1 MKRIFACMIV
11 LAWLLS
17 LCACSNA
24 VSTNGTDPTKTNPTN
39 TIPSNSVKPTEDG
52 KVALDV
58 FAGLTV
64 TFSPAINGTGKH
76 WTFRYDYSKVDY
88 DKSNAD
94 IKAFLQS
101 IEFYSDCER
110 KDLRNGDAITVNVT
124 WSKTMAEALGVK
136 LLEESRDYVVS
147 GLYDVYR
154 SAAEVPADLEE
165 LQLIMEALQKEIA
178 KIEGACE
185 VEYRYFYAYR
195 SDNDAYPQEGN
206 AYISGVYVT
215 AYVTVRDESGRQI
228 AAYYMMGENAI
239 GYNAGIS
246 QVFVPRIET
255 YANDMVNEDGVPY
268 INASEITLEEFFQ
281 NKDT

>member
-17 LCACSNA
+17 LCACSNTA
-24 VSTNGTDPTKTNPTN
+24 STNGTDPTKTN

-64 TFSPAINGTGKH
+64 TFSPAINGTGRH

-147 GLYDVYR
+147 GLYDVYQ

-195 SDNDAYPQEGN
+195 SYNDAYPH
-206 AYISGVYVT
+206 YISSVYVT

-239 GYNAGIS
+239 AYNASAS
-246 QVFVPRIET
+246 QVFTPHIET
-255 YANDMVNEDGVPY
+255 YANDMVNENGVPY
-268 INASEITLEEFFQ
+268 INASGITLEEFFPE
-281 NKDT
+281 